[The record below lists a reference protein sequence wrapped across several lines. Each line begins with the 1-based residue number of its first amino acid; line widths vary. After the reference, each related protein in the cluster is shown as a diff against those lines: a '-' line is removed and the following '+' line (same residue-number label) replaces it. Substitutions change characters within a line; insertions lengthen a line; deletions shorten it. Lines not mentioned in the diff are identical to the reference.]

1 MGTMRDN
8 AQRVKRFRELKAT
21 LRTDRSRLLVGID
34 VAKAAH
40 VAQIRV
46 AHTRIV
52 DTVVRIPNTTAGFI
66 AFWRRLQR
74 HQQATGCAEIVVAL
88 EPTGTYHQPLAQFLD
103 THGADVVLVDNH
115 VAALHRRLLDRT
127 WAKSDPK
134 DAHNL
139 CDLLEQGRVL
149 FCALPDEPM
158 ASLRRLV
165 RLLRRARVE
174 LGACKAR
181 WQNTLRPALG
191 PAAEPL
197 PPTVVTALPGP
208 LRAWLPQ
215 AERQGTPGR
224 PRALSPGLTADVRDL
239 AARLTAVRQR
249 IAALEAA
256 VVAATAPLPPT
267 AWLRSIPGLG
277 PTLTAIVLA
286 ELGDIAWF
294 TKFSQLRKLAGLDIV
309 QVQSGQWAGTARI
322 SRCGRPLLRWA
333 LYQAALGACR
343 TPAWRAKRDTLLAKR
358 AGDPHAFFKTNVELA
373 AKLLRVI
380 WGVWRSGEPYHGTR
394 PVARAA

>member
-1 MGTMRDN
+1 MPSMRGNGD
-8 AQRVKRFRELKAT
+8 RIKRFRELKTT
-21 LRTDRSRLLVGID
+21 LRTNRDRLLVGID
-34 VAKAAH
+34 VAKAAD
-40 VAQIRV
+40 VAQIRL
-46 AHTRIV
+46 AHTRILESMV
-52 DTVVRIPNTTAGFI
+52 TIPNTTAGFT
-66 AFWRRLQR
+66 AFWRRLER
-74 HQQATGCAEIVVAL
+74 HRRATGVTEIVVAL
-88 EPTGTYHQPLAQFLD
+88 EPTGTYHQALAQCLAA
-103 THGADVVLVDNH
+103 HGADVVLVDNH

-127 WAKSDPK
+127 WDKNDPK

-149 FCALPDEPM
+149 FCAFPDEPG
-158 ASLRRLV
+158 ATLRRLV

-197 PPTVVTALPGP
+197 SPTVITALPAP
-208 LRAWLPQ
+208 IRAFLPT
-215 AERQGTPGR
+215 AERRGAPGR
-224 PRALSPGLTADVRDL
+224 PRALSPGLAAELTDL
-239 AARLTAVRQR
+239 AARVTAVRGR
-249 IAALEAA
+249 IATLDAALVA
-256 VVAATAPLPPT
+256 VTAPLPAT

-286 ELGDIAWF
+286 ELGDITWF
-294 TKFSQLRKLAGLDIV
+294 TKFSQLRKLAGLDIIR
-309 QVQSGQWAGTARI
+309 VQSGQWAGTARI

-343 TPAWRAKRDTLLAKR
+343 TPAWRAKRATLLAKR
-358 AGDPHAFFKTNVELA
+358 QGDPHAFFKTIVELA

-380 WGVWRSGEPYHGTR
+380 WGVWRSGQPYTGNRLLT
-394 PVARAA
+394 PAG

>member
-1 MGTMRDN
+1 MQTMRDN
-8 AQRVKRFRELKAT
+8 AQRVKRFRELKGS
-21 LRTDRSRLLVGID
+21 LRTNRDRLLIGID

-46 AHTRIV
+46 AHTRILEAAV
-52 DTVVRIPNTTAGFI
+52 TLPNTTAGFT

-74 HQQATGCAEIVVAL
+74 HQRATGVTEIVVAL

-103 THGADVVLVDNH
+103 AQGAAVVLVDNH

-149 FCALPDEPM
+149 FCAMPDEPM
-158 ASLRRLV
+158 ATLRRLV

-197 PPTVVTALPGP
+197 PPTVVTALPAL

-215 AERQGTPGR
+215 GERQGTPGR
-224 PRALSPGLTADVRDL
+224 PRALPPGLGADVADL

-256 VVAATAPLPPT
+256 LVAATTPLPAT

-277 PTLTAIVLA
+277 PTLTAIILA

-294 TKFSQLRKLAGLDIV
+294 TKFSQLRKLAGLDIIR
-309 QVQSGQWAGTARI
+309 VQSGQWAGTARI

-343 TPAWRAKRDTLLAKR
+343 TPAWRAKRAGLLAKR
-358 AGDPHAFFKTNVELA
+358 QGDPHAVFKTNVEVA

-380 WGVWRSGEPYHGTR
+380 WGVWRSGQPY
-394 PVARAA
+394 AAGAAMAPAA